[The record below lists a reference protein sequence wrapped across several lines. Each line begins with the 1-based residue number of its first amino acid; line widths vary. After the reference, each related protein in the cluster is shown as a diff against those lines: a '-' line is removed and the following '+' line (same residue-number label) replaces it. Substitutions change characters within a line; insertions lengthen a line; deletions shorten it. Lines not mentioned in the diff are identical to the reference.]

1 MCGRFTLF
9 ADYEQILERFDVDV
23 AFDEE
28 KYSPNFNVAPSQSV
42 ISIINDGSRNRLGAL
57 RWGVMP
63 GWAKDEKI
71 GYKMINARSE
81 TVDEKPS
88 YRNAFYKKRSDFGPV

>member
-28 KYSPNFNVAPSQSV
+28 NYSPNFNVAPSQSV
-42 ISIINDGSRNRLGAL
+42 ISIINDGSSNRLGFNTGMGQGQKDRLQINQCAL
-57 RWGVMP
+57 GNSR
-63 GWAKDEKI
+63 K
-71 GYKMINARSE
+71 
-81 TVDEKPS
+81 
-88 YRNAFYKKRSDFGPV
+88 

>member
-28 KYSPNFNVAPSQSV
+28 NYFPNFNVAPSQSV
-42 ISIINDGSRNRLGAL
+42 ISIINDGNSNRLGAL
-57 RWGVMP
+57 RWGLIP
-63 GWAKDEKI
+63 GWSKSEKI
-71 GYKMINARSE
+71 GSKLINARSE
-81 TVDEKPS
+81 TVESKPS
-88 YRNAFYKKRSDFGPV
+88 FRHAFL